1 MAPFGII
8 YIFNWVIFIIIFVSL
23 LRKSKAKS
31 ENKTNEK
38 SFRKKLRQQFII
50 ALTLSLLFGLG
61 WGVGMIATTSIPE
74 IGVSLTLQ
82 AIFIVLTS
90 FQGLLVFIMHCMRS
104 TDARKE
110 WARWI
115 NIVTCHRLTLGQ
127 KKKMRFGQSITSGEL
142 TYRNKFTSQSGT
154 ISTGAT
160 SSDTLKRAVKKDLEK
175 TLSSESAYLSSQLEP
190 VEEEKRDLSLQPH
203 PEDGSL
209 HNSSEE
215 SSQGH
220 EVEHD
225 LTEALVTVNN
235 TFEMVEPKATT
246 KKEEVQD
253 HFNIVMLDEDGFP
266 GSPRSALSPPP
277 VGAGGGSLPAPVNFT
292 FDIDM
297 GEDEATGAFF
307 ANKDASINAEPEK
320 TTQL

>member
-104 TDARKE
+104 TDARNE

-115 NIVTCHRLTLGQ
+115 NIVTCHRITLGQ
-127 KKKMRFGQSITSGEL
+127 QKLGRDLS
-142 TYRNKFTSQSGT
+142 YRPRSGT
-154 ISTGAT
+154 ASTAV
-160 SSDTLKRAVKKDLEK
+160 SSGGDTLKRAVKKDLEK
-175 TLSSESAYLSSQLEP
+175 TLSSKSFLSSQLEP
-190 VEEEKRDLSLQPH
+190 VEEKRDLSLQQEEKTKCELKPDA
-203 PEDGSL
+203 EDGGLQNGSKSAQEYDL
-209 HNSSEE
+209 NELILTVKLGKDSSPNSPTS
-215 SSQGH
+215 
-220 EVEHD
+220 
-225 LTEALVTVNN
+225 T
-235 TFEMVEPKATT
+235 P
-246 KKEEVQD
+246 
-253 HFNIVMLDEDGFP
+253 
-266 GSPRSALSPPP
+266 SPPP
-277 VGAGGGSLPAPVNFT
+277 VGETIDDASFPPRINFT
-292 FDIDM
+292 LNLDLDN
-297 GEDEATGAFF
+297 GAVFF
-307 ANKDASINAEPEK
+307 ANEDSSIHAKP
-320 TTQL
+320 